1 MTAGAGDRRSIRE
14 RNDAEAL
21 AARAVALF
29 NDGYN

>member
-1 MTAGAGDRRSIRE
+1 MTAAAGAAGSMGGG
-14 RNDAEAL
+14 NEAL

>member
-1 MTAGAGDRRSIRE
+1 MTTEADGEAGGN

-29 NDGYN
+29 NEDYN

>member
-1 MTAGAGDRRSIRE
+1 MTAAEGDAGST

>member
-1 MTAGAGDRRSIRE
+1 MNGGNDGNAADRAE
-14 RNDAEAL
+14 AEAL

>member
-1 MTAGAGDRRSIRE
+1 VTAEVVNGAGGN
-14 RNDAEAL
+14 RNDAEAI